1 MERAVDING
10 NALTGVLLE
19 QLLDRLEADLEE
31 GSSSEA
37 ADLLARLR
45 AKPLRADSLESIDRL
60 HTLWM
65 RAGDPAAALAV
76 VNDDGAGVL
85 EATPRQAQAELRMHL
100 ALYRLQM
107 ANHLNDVEST
117 QRALTE
123 MRAIVAGMPDL
134 NADRYRQ
141 LRVLDSLEL
150 RDLGI
155 ALEAI
160 ELRHALNG
168 AIAARAPYR
177 AWDLADYQR
186 RRAWALTR
194 HDRDDEARA
203 AAGAAILALQIADAE
218 QDVDENDWLRLGSAL
233 IGIAPERLADFQ
245 QPVRALT
252 AQRSLPQRR
261 ELEVRLSRLAARAL
275 YAQGDLPGAL
285 DACSAA
291 RHSLSSNGSDDFI
304 EYELPWLME
313 AQRVEDAGRR
323 VFLHIYQ
330 VEDEMWDGAAQL
342 VHARLADAAD
352 DSVWWPL
359 CAMRACNT
367 EETLVAFLSNA
378 QEGEEDLRNLS
389 PIHEALFG
397 AVGEQV
403 NAQALQAVFDA
414 ARKLAEQ
421 RSPGHP
427 WIARLAAVNDAAA
440 GRIDATTK
448 AARLYAAAQE
458 GGMEDNRTAYAL
470 FEAWVQSLGVIQTLK
485 LPAFSLPSGLW
496 AYNFGV
502 SLGDLLEEHL
512 DRVPAA
518 SRNETYSDFIKLQ
531 IAAYEQG
538 QACLERY
545 FESGAG
551 HPYDAC
557 AHLYSMLCNN
567 LAIIYRYDK
576 RRFEDA
582 VELHRRGIAASP
594 FAEHYAGLL
603 SVRIAMRDS
612 EGIISAAEQLWHFAA
627 EFGYSRHDP
636 NEYLSEVSQA
646 LYKLDRDREIPIWLE
661 RLVKWERQEGQD
673 DSNLSGKA
681 LGVRLQMAFN
691 LAHNCPEE
699 ASALWSRIARQVDGC
714 SESWMVSLGADT
726 LSGLQRHAEAATL
739 FERAIALNPRSNEYE
754 LADVKA
760 MEEKLALYRTQ
771 ANAPGKSKS
780 WWQVWK

>member
-1 MERAVDING
+1 MERTVDIDG
-10 NALTGVLLE
+10 NALTGVQLE

-31 GSSSEA
+31 GNASEA

-65 RAGDPAAALAV
+65 RAGDPAAAQAV
-76 VNDDGAGVL
+76 LDGDGAGVL
-85 EATPRQAQAELRMHL
+85 EATPREAQADLRMHL
-100 ALYRLQM
+100 ALYRLQI
-107 ANHLNDVEST
+107 ANHLDQEEST
-117 QRALTE
+117 QRALAE
-123 MRAIVAGMPDL
+123 MRAIVAGMPELD
-134 NADRYRQ
+134 ADRYRQ
-141 LRVLDSLEL
+141 LRVFDSLEL
-150 RDLGI
+150 RKLDI
-155 ALEAI
+155 ALETI

-168 AIAARAPYR
+168 AIAARAPFR

-194 HDRDDEARA
+194 HDRDDEART
-203 AAGAAILALQIADAE
+203 AAGAGILALQTAQAE

-233 IGIAPERLADFQ
+233 IGIVPERLADFQ
-245 QPVRALT
+245 HAIRALT
-252 AQRSLPQRR
+252 AQQSLPLRR
-261 ELEVRLSRLAARAL
+261 ELEVRLARLAARAL
-275 YAQGDLPGAL
+275 HAQGDLPGAL

-291 RHSLSSNGSDDFI
+291 RHSLSSSGDDDFI
-304 EYELPWLME
+304 EYELPWLMQ

-323 VFLHIYQ
+323 AFLHIYQ
-330 VEDEMWDGAAQL
+330 AEDEMWDGAARL

-352 DSVWWPL
+352 ESVWWPL

-367 EETLVAFLSNA
+367 DETLVAFMSKA
-378 QEGEEDLRNLS
+378 QEGEEDLRTLS
-389 PIHEALFG
+389 PVHHALFG
-397 AVGEQV
+397 ALGEQV
-403 NAQALQAVFDA
+403 DAQAVQAVFNA
-414 ARKLAEQ
+414 ARALAEQ

-427 WIARLAAVNDAAA
+427 WIARLAAVNDAEA
-440 GRIDATTK
+440 GRIDATTQ
-448 AARLYAAAQE
+448 AALLYAAAQE

-470 FEAWVQSLGVIQTLK
+470 FEARRQSLGVIQTLK
-485 LPAFSLPSGLW
+485 STALSLPSGLW

-502 SLGDLLEEHL
+502 SLGSLLEEHL
-512 DRVPAA
+512 DSVPAA

-538 QACLERY
+538 QACMERY
-545 FESGAG
+545 FESGTG

-567 LAIIYRYDK
+567 LAILYRYDE
-576 RRFEDA
+576 RRYEDA
-582 VELHRRGIAASP
+582 VALHRRGIAASP

-603 SVRIAMRDS
+603 SVCIAMRDA
-612 EGIISAAEQLWHFAA
+612 EGIISAAEQLWHYAA

-661 RLVKWERQEGQD
+661 RLVKWEREEGRD
-673 DSNLSGKA
+673 DGELSAEA

-714 SESWMVSLGADT
+714 SESWMASLGADT
-726 LSGLQRHAEAATL
+726 LSGLKRHAEAAAL
-739 FERAIALNPRSNEYE
+739 YERALVLNPRSNEYE

-760 MEEKLALYRTQ
+760 IEEKLALYRTQ
-771 ANAPGKSKS
+771 AKATGKS
-780 WWQVWK
+780 WWQIWK